1 MKNNKIPSF
10 QGVFSNWKRSPVSTR
25 KKLKMA
31 FKNNWTKVRQGKAC
45 CGNYGEVGC

>member
-1 MKNNKIPSF
+1 
-10 QGVFSNWKRSPVSTR
+10 
-25 KKLKMA
+25 MA